1 VTISHDDTVIR
12 LEGQCRVEDAE
23 VLTALV
29 LNRVEP
35 TVDLSRCDSMHSA
48 VFQVL
53 LAFRPRIVGPPE
65 NAFIRDRLLPALA
78 G

>member
-1 VTISHDDTVIR
+1 MTVSEDGAVIR
-12 LEGQCRVEDAE
+12 LQGQCRVEDAE
-23 VLTALV
+23 VVTALL
-29 LNRVEP
+29 LNRSEP
-35 TVDLSRCDSMHSA
+35 LVDLSGCESMHAA

-53 LAFRPRIVGPPE
+53 LAFRPRIVGRPE